1 MDTKRVACLGAGFV
15 GGPTMAVFA
24 SKCPEIQF
32 SVVDLDS
39 SRIDSWNSSTLPIYE
54 PNLFDLIQ
62 STRGQNLHFST
73 NIREEIVNS
82 DMIFISVPTPTKTQG
97 LGAGKACDLSF
108 FEHAV
113 RMIAQSLTAF
123 KGSKIIV
130 EKSTVPVRTAEMV
143 KEILM
148 NNCKELDFSV
158 ISNPEFL
165 AEGTAVQDLLVPN
178 RVLIGGESTLA
189 VATLANLYQK
199 WVPADKIVTTSLWS
213 SELSKLCSNAM
224 LAQRVSSINS
234 ISALCEKVGADIDE
248 ISKVLVRD
256 DRIGSKFLQPSI
268 GFGGSC
274 FTKDVLCL
282 VYICETLGLFEVAQ
296 YWQQVI
302 QMNEFQRNRFC
313 RIITRMMVNLKG
325 KHIAI
330 LGFAYKKNTSDTRE
344 SAAAYVCKSLLDE
357 GAILHVFDPRVNR
370 SQMIGEMNLHGFL
383 NGSQDEKNLIS
394 FVDPYEAVKGTCGIV
409 VLTEWDLFK
418 ELDYVSM
425 FGDMN
430 KPACVFDGRNI
441 LNHKELKKIGFKVVA
456 IGKSEFCMQV
466 N

>member
-1 MDTKRVACLGAGFV
+1 MEPKRVVCLGAGFV

-32 SVVDLDS
+32 SVLDIDS
-39 SRIDSWNSSTLPIYE
+39 SKIDSWNSSTLPIYE
-54 PNLFDLIQ
+54 PNLLEIIQ
-62 STRGQNLHFST
+62 LTRHQNLHFST
-73 NIREEIVNS
+73 NINEEILQS
-82 DMIFISVPTPTKTQG
+82 DMIFISVPTPTKSQG
-97 LGAGKACDLSF
+97 LGAGKACDLSY
-108 FEHAV
+108 FEQAV
-113 RMIAQSLTAF
+113 RTIAQCLSSF

-165 AEGTAVQDLLVPN
+165 AEGTAVQDLLAPN
-178 RVLIGGESTLA
+178 RVLIGGESNLA
-189 VATLANLYQK
+189 VMSLVNLYQK

-274 FTKDVLCL
+274 FTKDILCL
-282 VYICETLGLFEVAQ
+282 VYICETLGLFEVAS

-313 RIITRMMVNLKG
+313 RIITRMVINLKG
-325 KHIAI
+325 KHLAI

-344 SAAAYVCKSLLDE
+344 SAAAYVSKSLLDE
-357 GAILHVFDPRVNR
+357 GAILHIFDPRVNR
-370 SQMIGEMNLHGFL
+370 SQMIGEMNMHGFL
-383 NGSQDEKNLIS
+383 NGLEDEKKMVS
-394 FVDPYEAVKGTCGIV
+394 FLDPYEAVKGCCSIV

-418 ELDYVSM
+418 GLDFSVM
-425 FGDMN
+425 FNNMI
-430 KPACVFDGRNI
+430 KPAYVFDGRNI
-441 LNHKELKKIGFKVVA
+441 LDHKELKKIGFKVVA